1 MAKKDRKIDTP
12 MMCVYAGPDS
22 LYWKT
27 GNLNDA
33 SKIDPDSETAKQAKQ
48 QIGAPDPRM
57 CGVYAG
63 PEAMSQPLPKQDEPA
78 MGFVYAGPDSLYW
91 KTKNPNDVCMLD
103 PDAAKKNEAFK
114 NPNVTQPNAPDGK
127 KKFCPE
133 CGAPNAL
140 VNRFC
145 TECGMKLT
153 YPDSDKQG

>member
-1 MAKKDRKIDTP
+1 MAKKDNKTATP

-27 GNLNDA
+27 GNLSDA
-33 SKIDPDSETAKQAKQ
+33 SRIDPDSETAKNN
-48 QIGAPDPRM
+48 IGAADLRM
-57 CGVYAG
+57 RGVYAG
-63 PEAMSQPLPKQDEPA
+63 PEAMSQPIP
-78 MGFVYAGPDSLYW
+78 
-91 KTKNPNDVCMLD
+91 
-103 PDAAKKNEAFK
+103 
-114 NPNVTQPNAPDGK
+114 QPNIQAEK

-145 TECGMKLT
+145 TECGTKLT